1 MRPYQA
7 ECIESVERA
16 FSSGKTRVMI
26 VMATGLGK
34 TIVFSEL
41 IHRWRRAGRISS
53 SRPAVVIAHREELL
67 QQAADKIF
75 NSAGGWIPIGIER
88 ASERAPITS
97 EVIVASVQ
105 TVGRPNNGRL
115 DGVVPGLI
123 IIDECFPAGTLV
135 DGRPIEEI
143 RVGDYVRSWNER
155 TQRVESR
162 KVLHVFRSPL
172 KGRLVRINVAGRTV
186 VSTEGHP
193 YYVRGRGW
201 VPAAAVMSGDVV
213 QCIKEDVDATGYM
226 QGLSVGIH
234 REGRQGW
241 QGKAAERQEILLS
254 GMQAGMD
261 IEAKLRSYGRDKS
274 ETCIRS
280 NEGKKPNAQKR
291 NQRSHESNS
300 SIYALEADC
309 SGWKWHW
316 SNNST
321 ENSGIKTWMGY
332 GTSNSDKDAE
342 KQRLPYMLQGRRL
355 QSCIE
360 NSRGSGR
367 EFALS
372 DITTG
377 AGQEERCAVV
387 WAGVDSIEVLE
398 PSGDDG
404 FGGMCPEGVVYNLE
418 VEETHTYYANGVLVH
433 NCHHVAAA
441 SYQHALQKLG
451 AFDRE
456 DVYTLG
462 VTATPYRLDNRSIA
476 GKNGTFEA
484 EVYRS
489 DILSG
494 IDNGYLCDLRL
505 YSVQTGTDLTGVR
518 KRGDDFVESDLAKV
532 LNNNKGRTL
541 EAIKAWQEYAA
552 DRRTI
557 VFCPSV
563 EHAMDT
569 AELWKGQTGVPSA
582 CIHGGT
588 DPAIRR
594 DVMTMFRRGR
604 IQVLCN
610 VDIATEGFDV
620 PEIGCIVMLKPTLSW
635 TKYIQMI
642 GRGTRTA
649 AGKQDCIVLDM
660 VDLAAEHSIC
670 TIPAMVGLPASIDLK
685 GTSMRQAASRAES
698 VTEEVADAL
707 KAIAKGRKE
716 LPTLDDIEIAI
727 QEINLR
733 KTAAGTMKKVR
744 ASAYSWTKMA
754 DGSFVISTQ
763 VGVAKIKFDAVGNG
777 RLIISDARKN
787 VTSSDLT
794 PGVDAHKAV
803 IEAEKIVL
811 NAFGKKAL
819 EYKKRNAPWKRSTDK
834 PSEAQ
839 LNLLLRLGVRR
850 ESLSGLNKATASQM
864 IDKIMAERA
873 VRKAGI

>member
-1 MRPYQA
+1 
-7 ECIESVERA
+7 
-16 FSSGKTRVMI
+16 MI

-123 IIDECFPAGTLV
+123 IIDEC
-135 DGRPIEEI
+135 
-143 RVGDYVRSWNER
+143 
-155 TQRVESR
+155 
-162 KVLHVFRSPL
+162 
-172 KGRLVRINVAGRTV
+172 
-186 VSTEGHP
+186 
-193 YYVRGRGW
+193 
-201 VPAAAVMSGDVV
+201 
-213 QCIKEDVDATGYM
+213 
-226 QGLSVGIH
+226 
-234 REGRQGW
+234 
-241 QGKAAERQEILLS
+241 
-254 GMQAGMD
+254 
-261 IEAKLRSYGRDKS
+261 
-274 ETCIRS
+274 
-280 NEGKKPNAQKR
+280 
-291 NQRSHESNS
+291 
-300 SIYALEADC
+300 
-309 SGWKWHW
+309 
-316 SNNST
+316 
-321 ENSGIKTWMGY
+321 
-332 GTSNSDKDAE
+332 
-342 KQRLPYMLQGRRL
+342 
-355 QSCIE
+355 
-360 NSRGSGR
+360 
-367 EFALS
+367 
-372 DITTG
+372 
-377 AGQEERCAVV
+377 
-387 WAGVDSIEVLE
+387 
-398 PSGDDG
+398 
-404 FGGMCPEGVVYNLE
+404 
-418 VEETHTYYANGVLVH
+418 
-433 NCHHVAAA
+433 HHVAAA

-451 AFDRE
+451 AFDRD

-462 VTATPYRLDNRSIA
+462 VTATPYRLDNRSIS

-505 YSVQTGTDLTGVR
+505 FSVQTGTDLTGVR

-541 EAIKAWQEYAA
+541 EAIKAWQEHAA

-569 AELWKGQTGVPSA
+569 AELWKGQAGVPSA

-716 LPTLDDIEIAI
+716 LPTLDDIEIATR
-727 QEINLR
+727 EVNLR
-733 KTAAGTMKKVR
+733 QAFTGSMKKVK

-763 VGVAKIKFDAVGNG
+763 VGVAKITFDAVGNG

-819 EYKKRNAPWKRSTDK
+819 EYKKRNAPWKRSTDQ

-839 LNLLLRLGVRR
+839 KNLLLRLGVRK